1 MFITDLN
8 LQDWEIKRIITGYR
22 KLLKLSEA
30 IADYESAPFTDLIWH
45 IESLLPAFAN
55 EHKSGEI
62 GEGYRALQQK
72 VMSDISIDELMEILL
87 CR

>member
-1 MFITDLN
+1 
-8 LQDWEIKRIITGYR
+8 
-22 KLLKLSEA
+22 
-30 IADYESAPFTDLIWH
+30 
-45 IESLLPAFAN
+45 LLPAFAN

>member
-8 LQDWEIKRIITGYR
+8 LQDWEIKRIITDYR

-30 IADYESAPFTDLIWH
+30 LTDIDSAPFSDLIWY
-45 IESLLPAFAN
+45 IESLFPAFAN

-62 GEGYRALQQK
+62 GEGYLALQQR